1 MNLTRHNYE
10 EYFLLYID
18 NELEEEARRW
28 VEQFVKENP
37 DLEEVFHALQHT
49 VLDKDEVYAFEEKD
63 LLYQTTDEEQA
74 ARTVPLWRKW
84 IPAIAAS
91 VLLLGAGAF
100 WLSREYRAPH
110 QGMVAAGRTTGTP
123 QAAESAQT
131 AGAGQATGS
140 TQTAGSAQATGS
152 AQSAG
157 AGQATGSTQT
167 AGSAQATGSTQTAG
181 AAQTA
186 GSAQSAG
193 SPEGAVPAQ
202 SGSTQGLASTQNTA
216 ASQGAHATP
225 TATRSIASTQSPSPK
240 QPGTSDAAQ
249 ANPSTPGTTPPSS
262 TTSTQPVVAIASVPT
277 QPTPAHTP
285 VTPTTAPN
293 DVAVNTASPGHP
305 DKNATGANNAETK
318 STPSSVTIARTVSYH
333 TLEDADQPND
343 GNKILFVRTDQVLSG
358 GVKGFLRKASRL
370 IKRST
375 ALNSDNIH
383 PETDSDN
390 KTL

>member
-49 VLDKDEVYAFEEKD
+49 VLDKDEVYSFEEKD
-63 LLYQTTDEEQA
+63 LLYQTTDEEHA
-74 ARTVPLWRKW
+74 ARSVPLWRKW

-100 WLSREYRAPH
+100 WLSRAYRATD
-110 QGMVAAGRTTGTP
+110 QGMVAAGRSIGTS
-123 QAAESAQT
+123 QAPESAQT
-131 AGAGQATGS
+131 AGATQITGS
-140 TQTAGSAQATGS
+140 
-152 AQSAG
+152 
-157 AGQATGSTQT
+157 
-167 AGSAQATGSTQTAG
+167 
-181 AAQTA
+181 AQTA

-193 SPEGAVPAQ
+193 SAQAAGSAQSAGSSEGAVPAQ
-202 SGSTQGLASTQNTA
+202 SGSTQGVASTQNA
-216 ASQGAHATP
+216 AAPQGAHAAPIATP
-225 TATRSIASTQSPSPK
+225 TQSIASTQSPSRK
-240 QPGTSDAAQ
+240 QSGTSAAAQ
-249 ANPSTPGTTPPSS
+249 TSPSTPGMPGTTPSS
-262 TTSTQPVVAIASVPT
+262 SVASTPPVVAIAAVPT

-285 VTPTTAPN
+285 VTPTTTSN
-293 DVAVNTASPGHP
+293 DVAVNTSSPSHP
-305 DKNATGANNAETK
+305 DKNATGSNNAETK
-318 STPSSVTIARTVSYH
+318 STPSPVTIARTVSYH

-343 GNKILFVRTDQVLSG
+343 GNKILFVRTDQVLGG

-370 IKRST
+370 IKRSA

>member
-63 LLYQTTDEEQA
+63 LLYRTTDEEQV

-100 WLSREYRAPH
+100 WLSREYRTPH
-110 QGMVAAGRTTGTP
+110 QGMVAAGRTTGAP

-131 AGAGQATGS
+131 AAAGQATGS
-140 TQTAGSAQATGS
+140 TQTAGSAQA
-152 AQSAG
+152 
-157 AGQATGSTQT
+157 
-167 AGSAQATGSTQTAG
+167 AGSPQNTGAAQATGSTQTAG

-193 SPEGAVPAQ
+193 SPEGAVPVQ

-216 ASQGAHATP
+216 ASQGAHAAP
-225 TATRSIASTQSPSPK
+225 TATRSIASTQSPSRK

-249 ANPSTPGTTPPSS
+249 AKPSTPGTTAPSS
-262 TTSTQPVVAIASVPT
+262 AASTQPVVAIASVPT